1 MFYINGLF
9 KYIENVNILMFA
21 DDCIL
26 FKHGKDWD
34 HIRNDL
40 QHALD
45 VYIRWGND
53 QNLTLNASKTTAMVI
68 CNNVNRRDLFDPAP
82 FDAGNR
88 QISFVSHFCYLGAII
103 DNEMTMTP
111 EYKAV
116 YRKVKQKVFMLGK
129 LLYFLD

>member
-9 KYIENVNILMFA
+9 KFIENVNILMFA

-53 QNLTLNASKTTAMVI
+53 QNLTLMQVRLRQWLFVI
-68 CNNVNRRDLFDPAP
+68 
-82 FDAGNR
+82 
-88 QISFVSHFCYLGAII
+88 
-103 DNEMTMTP
+103 M
-111 EYKAV
+111 
-116 YRKVKQKVFMLGK
+116 
-129 LLYFLD
+129 